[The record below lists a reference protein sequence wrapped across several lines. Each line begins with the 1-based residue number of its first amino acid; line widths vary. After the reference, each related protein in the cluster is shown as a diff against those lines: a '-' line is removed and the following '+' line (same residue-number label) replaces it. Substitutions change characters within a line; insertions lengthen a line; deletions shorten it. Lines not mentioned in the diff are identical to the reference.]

1 MFYISDPIKVNS
13 LLDRLSLTVSSEV
26 SGSSLEASDVSGTRQ
41 QVDTETSGE
50 HRAVYLELFSSYLSQ
65 SQNLSLVSSRSALK
79 KKKSITKL

>member
-26 SGSSLEASDVSGTRQ
+26 LGSSLEASDVSGTRQ

-65 SQNLSLVSSRSALK
+65 SQNLSLVSSRSALN